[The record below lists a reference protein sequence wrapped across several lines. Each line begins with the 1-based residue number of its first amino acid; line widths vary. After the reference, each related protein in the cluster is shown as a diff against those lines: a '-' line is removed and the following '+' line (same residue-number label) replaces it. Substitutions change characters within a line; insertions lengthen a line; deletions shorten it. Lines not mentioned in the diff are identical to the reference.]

1 MTGYLAPAAGA
12 RARQVCALLLAG
24 VLAGALAIG
33 LRELSA
39 FAWLEN
45 RTTQARFSLRGEQ
58 PPSPDV
64 VVVALDVESI
74 RVLDDQPPIARAT
87 DAVVVDNL
95 RRAGARVVAFDFTL
109 EQPSEDRAG
118 DLGLARALARTGA
131 AVVAAITIR
140 SGARTQPL
148 VGRREFDGSRVQPG
162 YISLPTD
169 DGVMRRFPTAFEGV
183 PTIAAVAAM
192 LHGGRSA
199 VRDPPPGALI
209 DFRGQAGKVPTLR
222 FSDVLANRFDGALV
236 RGRVVVVGPTAPQLQ
251 DLHATAAGGP
261 PMSGPEIHANA
272 IATAIEGYPLRAMSS
287 GATALLLLILGGAVA
302 GLLAIRGGRLGP
314 ASVAVAGVAVLGAWT
329 VAAHVAF
336 DTGSVVDY
344 SAGAFAVLASCAGC
358 GALVSIFGRRERREL
373 RELFAAYSPNVVRR
387 VLAQGAT
394 EPAGITNTEIISGYR
409 LREVIGEG
417 GMGVVYRATDVR
429 LDREVALKLI
439 RPQFALRSLYRAR
452 FERETRTA
460 ALIGHPNI
468 VPVFDAGED
477 DGLLYI
483 AMMLVEGVDLAR
495 TVRVFGA
502 LEHGLLVTVLR
513 QIASAL
519 DAAHA
524 QGLVHRDVKPEN
536 VLVTTDPRHAYLTDF
551 GIAKRLGDDDGLTRT
566 GSWVGTVDYLAP
578 ELAGGEDA
586 SPLSDV
592 YALAAVL
599 FYCVT
604 GNVPFDLPTEAA
616 KLRAHA
622 EATPPS
628 VSGSAPGT
636 PLKLDAVIARGMA
649 KVPAERYE
657 TASEL
662 AEAAARA
669 LGLRSRTPRARPP
682 RRPSRHARNA
692 TTQ

>member
-12 RARQVCALLLAG
+12 RARQVGALLVAG
-24 VLAGALAIG
+24 VLAGTLAIG

-39 FAWLEN
+39 FEWLEN
-45 RTTQARFSLRGEQ
+45 RTTQARFALRGEQ

-95 RRAGARVVAFDFTL
+95 RRAGARVIAFDFTL
-109 EQPSEDRAG
+109 EQPSGDRAG
-118 DLGLARALARTGA
+118 DLALARALERSGA

-140 SGARTQPL
+140 RGAHTQPL
-148 VGRREFDGSRVQPG
+148 VGRREFDGSRVLPG

-192 LHGGRSA
+192 LHGRRTG
-199 VRDPPPGALI
+199 VQDPPPGALI
-209 DFRGQAGKVPTLR
+209 DFRGQAGTVPALR
-222 FSDVLANRFDGALV
+222 FSDVLANRFDAARV
-236 RGRVVVVGPTAPQLQ
+236 RDRVVVIGPTAPQLQ

-261 PMSGPEIHANA
+261 PMAGPEIHANA
-272 IATAIEGYPLRAMSS
+272 IATAIDRYPLRALSS
-287 GATALLLLILGGAVA
+287 GATAILLLILGGAVA
-302 GLLAIRGGRLGP
+302 GLLAIRAARLGS
-314 ASVAVAGVAVLGAWT
+314 ASVAVAGIVVLVLWT
-329 VAAHVAF
+329 VAAQVAF
-336 DTGSVVDY
+336 NAGSVVDY
-344 SAGAFAVLASCAGC
+344 SAGVFAVLASCGGC
-358 GALVSIFGRRERREL
+358 GTLASIFGRRERREL

-387 VLAQGAT
+387 VLAQGSP
-394 EPAGITNTEIISGYR
+394 EPAGLTSTEIISGYR

-429 LDREVALKLI
+429 LSREVALKLI

-483 AMMLVEGVDLAR
+483 AMMLVDGVDLAR
-495 TVRVFGA
+495 IVRVFGPP
-502 LEHGLLVTVLR
+502 ERGLLVTLLR

-536 VLVTTDPRHAYLTDF
+536 ILLTTDPPHAYLTDF
-551 GIAKRLGDDDGLTRT
+551 GIAKRLGDGDCLTKP
-566 GSWVGTVDYLAP
+566 GAWVGTVDYLAP
-578 ELAGGEDA
+578 ELAGGQDA

-592 YALAAVL
+592 YALGAVL

-604 GNVPFDLPTEAA
+604 GNVPFELATEAA

-622 EATPPS
+622 EAALPS
-628 VSGSAPGT
+628 VTRAAPGA
-636 PLKLDAVIARGMA
+636 PRQLDAVIARAMA
-649 KVPAERYE
+649 KVPGERYA
-657 TASEL
+657 TASDL

-669 LGLRSRTPRARPP
+669 LGLDGRTAQPQTP
-682 RRPSRHARNA
+682 RRPTSHPQNA
-692 TTQ
+692 TTH